1 MMLKEFFID
10 ENITIPFKLF
20 GKTHLFLLFFVLLFW
35 SILFFMKKKIY
46 QLKDKTKRRIT
57 VFFAIVLLINM
68 LVLYVSSFYYHSFD
82 YKTMLPL
89 HLCYISNYFYIFV
102 ILFYKEKLYQYIYF
116 LAFLG
121 PIPAILFFDVPSVW
135 ESFNFY
141 LYIISHHV
149 LVIAGL
155 FTFYMYPKKLSFK
168 IIFRLVVILNI
179 LYIFMSIFNYFF
191 QTNYFFSEAIPEFI
205 LELFPFLVHIP
216 IVVILEFVE
225 VVIIV
230 ILYFFF
236 KREYSLLKSNIMI

>member
-20 GKTHLFLLFFVLLFW
+20 GKTHLFLMFFVLLFW
-35 SILFFMKKKIY
+35 GILFFKKKKIY
-46 QLKDKTKRRIT
+46 QLKDKTKRGIT
-57 VFFAIVLLINM
+57 VFFAIILLINM

-102 ILFYKEKLYQYIYF
+102 ILFHKKRLYQYIYF

-121 PIPAILFFDVPSVW
+121 PIPAIVFFDVPSVW

-141 LYIISHHV
+141 LYVISHHL

-155 FTFYMYPKKLSFK
+155 FTFYMYPMKIKLKSIGFL
-168 IIFRLVVILNI
+168 IIVLNI
-179 LYIFMSIFNYFF
+179 LYFIMTIFNYYF

-205 LELFPFLVHIP
+205 LELFPFLKFIP
-216 IVVILEFVE
+216 IFVVLE
-225 VVIIV
+225 VVEIMIMLV
-230 ILYFFF
+230 LYLFF
-236 KREYSLLKSNIMI
+236 KREYSLLKA